1 MIRQEIDH
9 SDPLQ
14 LAQVPPDE
22 REFQS
27 NQLEVK
33 FKRKQKIALFRTG
46 ST

>member
-1 MIRQEIDH
+1 MNRLEKDH
-9 SDPLQ
+9 SDPLL
-14 LAQVPPDE
+14 LAQVPPE